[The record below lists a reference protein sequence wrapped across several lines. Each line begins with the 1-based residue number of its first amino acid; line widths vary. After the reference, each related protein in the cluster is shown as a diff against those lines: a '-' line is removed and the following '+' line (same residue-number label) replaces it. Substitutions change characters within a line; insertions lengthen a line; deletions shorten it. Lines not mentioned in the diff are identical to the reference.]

1 MFDVFINNS
10 SRIRSIVE
18 NSYWRCT
25 AIYGGKG
32 GGNIREYKI
41 QMCHRFLRFHLL
53 WLQFLGRK
61 YNTRS
66 IYLRNGK
73 ILIRCTKMQLYM
85 INQTFNHNKFGF
97 SKKFYSCIKKCNA
110 ELLHNSIL
118 PQFNL

>member
-25 AIYGGKG
+25 TIYGGKG
-32 GGNIREYKI
+32 GGNIIEYKI
-41 QMCHRFLRFHLL
+41 QNVSSFSPILSIMATVS
-53 WLQFLGRK
+53 RK
-61 YNTRS
+61 KVRYQE
-66 IYLRNGK
+66 YLRNGK
-73 ILIRCTKMQLYM
+73 ILIRCTKMQLNM

-97 SKKFYSCIKKCNA
+97 SKNFYSCITKYNA

>member
-10 SRIRSIVE
+10 SRSIVE

-25 AIYGGKG
+25 TIYGGKG
-32 GGNIREYKI
+32 GGNIIEYKI
-41 QMCHRFLRFHLL
+41 QMCHRFLRFYQL
-53 WLQFLGRK
+53 
-61 YNTRS
+61 S
-66 IYLRNGK
+66 IMATVSRMIVRYQEYLRNGK

-85 INQTFNHNKFGF
+85 INQTKINQVFENILFL
-97 SKKFYSCIKKCNA
+97 YNA